1 MGGETG
7 HLAKVSVEDYL
18 YGQNL
23 KSWNS
28 IGSGRSSQLHS
39 DSCLPAGEAGDDG
52 GEGVHV
58 GLKDDIG
65 GDTPVL
71 PARLEIFNQLVHG
84 PEEYVGALED
94 LLRTQ
99 LGPTARQLLGHLAA
113 SVRHDNPL
121 HQRVQLEP
129 RVSVAGDLANE

>member
-1 MGGETG
+1 MRLKCPTSLLLLLPPLTFASDWPWVIGSGGRTALTPRAAVSTPFFRVIIQVFGGETG

-28 IGSGRSSQLHS
+28 IGSGRSSQSHS

-65 GDTPVL
+65 
-71 PARLEIFNQLVHG
+71 
-84 PEEYVGALED
+84 
-94 LLRTQ
+94 
-99 LGPTARQLLGHLAA
+99 
-113 SVRHDNPL
+113 
-121 HQRVQLEP
+121 
-129 RVSVAGDLANE
+129 